1 MSLRGFE
8 GYGIGP
14 RAPPRGQLGKP
25 HIDDHFGDS
34 LGGFT
39 KTTFLGTVS
48 VPLDLKVKLS
58 FWNIFLQIKLFSF
71 QFIPPYLVCMYQW
84 KDVV

>member
-14 RAPPRGQLGKP
+14 RAPPPNGEFCKP
-25 HIDDHFGDS
+25 QNDNNHNHSGDS

-39 KTTFLGTVS
+39 KTTFLGTLS
-48 VPLDLKVKLS
+48 VPLDLKVKIL
-58 FWNIFLQIKLFSF
+58 FKILFSTLECF
-71 QFIPPYLVCMYQW
+71 DC
-84 KDVV
+84 K

>member
-14 RAPPRGQLGKP
+14 RAPPSGQLGSG
-25 HIDDHFGDS
+25 DHFGDS

-39 KTTFLGTVS
+39 KTTFLGTLS
-48 VPLDLKVKLS
+48 VPVDLKVKEAIML
-58 FWNIFLQIKLFSF
+58 KT
-71 QFIPPYLVCMYQW
+71 
-84 KDVV
+84 